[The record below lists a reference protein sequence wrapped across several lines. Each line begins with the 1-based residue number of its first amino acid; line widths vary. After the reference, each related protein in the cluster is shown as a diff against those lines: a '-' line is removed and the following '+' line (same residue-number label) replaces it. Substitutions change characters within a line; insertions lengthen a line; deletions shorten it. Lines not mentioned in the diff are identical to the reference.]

1 MSGRFVRASSYRH
14 VHGKTPK
21 PDQEYSEL
29 KPQCT
34 GEGNF
39 IAANEKFFCYAGI
52 GGGGPVYVIPLTKTG
67 RLPLQYPSLQV
78 HKDAVLDFDFSPFN
92 PNLLATGGEDC
103 HVKVSTI
110 PDGGLTSNLT
120 EATGSFDGHE
130 RKINIL
136 HFHPTAENI
145 LASASADLSLR
156 VWDIAAGQQV
166 LSYTDFTDH
175 AQSFDWN
182 PDGSLM
188 VATAKDLQLRVFDPR
203 NPSSV
208 IKTAGFTGPKSSRA
222 LWRGDKGQIIAL
234 GSSKS
239 SARQYGLW
247 DLKMMKEP
255 LTLQDIDTSAGVLI
269 PYFDAD
275 TGILY
280 AAGKGDGNV
289 RYWEVVDTDPYVH
302 FLSEFRDNASQ
313 KGVTFLPKR
322 AMDVKQCEIAV
333 CLRLMKDR
341 VIPISFQVPRKSADT
356 FQKDIYPDAYAG
368 TPSLSSQDWLNG
380 ANQPP
385 KKISMN
391 PSQRGSVSGGSAAPV
406 GQLSTA
412 GVTVGAP
419 KTALQL
425 QKELDVANA
434 RIKELETELA
444 KLKA

>member
-1 MSGRFVRASSYRH
+1 M
-14 VHGKTPK
+14 
-21 PDQEYSEL
+21 
-29 KPQCT
+29 
-34 GEGNF
+34 
-39 IAANEKFFCYAGI
+39 
-52 GGGGPVYVIPLTKTG
+52 YVIPLSKTG

-92 PNLLATGGEDC
+92 PHLLATGGEDC
-103 HVKVSTI
+103 HVKLSTI
-110 PDGGLTSNLT
+110 PDAGLTHNIT
-120 EATGSFDGHE
+120 EATSDLDGHE

-136 HFHPTAENI
+136 HFHPTADNI

-156 VWDIAAGQQV
+156 VWDLSTSQQV
-166 LSYTDFTDH
+166 LSYTDFGDH

-182 PDGSLM
+182 LDGSLL

-208 IKTAGFTGPKSSRA
+208 IKTAGFTGPKASRA

-280 AAGKGDGNV
+280 AAGKGDGNI

-322 AMDVKQCEIAV
+322 ACDVKQCEIAV

-368 TPSLSSQDWLNG
+368 IPSLSAADWLNG
-380 ANQPP
+380 ANQAP

-391 PSQRGSVSGGSAAPV
+391 PSQRGSVSGGAAAASSTSAGA
-406 GQLSTA
+406 STTA
-412 GVTVGAP
+412 AAAP
-419 KTALQL
+419 KTAAQL
-425 QKELDVANA
+425 QKELDAANA
-434 RIKELETELA
+434 RIKDLEAELV

>member
-1 MSGRFVRASSYRH
+1 M
-14 VHGKTPK
+14 
-21 PDQEYSEL
+21 
-29 KPQCT
+29 
-34 GEGNF
+34 
-39 IAANEKFFCYAGI
+39 
-52 GGGGPVYVIPLTKTG
+52 IPLSKTG

-78 HKDAVLDFDFSPFN
+78 HRDTVLDFDFSPFN
-92 PNLLATGGEDC
+92 SNLLATGGEDC
-103 HVKVSTI
+103 HIKLSNI

-120 EATGSFDGHE
+120 ESVADFDGHE
-130 RKINIL
+130 RKVNIL
-136 HFHPTAENI
+136 HWHPTADGV

-156 VWDIAAGQQV
+156 VWDVTKQQQA
-166 LSYTDFTDH
+166 LSFTEFGDVV
-175 AQSFDWN
+175 QSFDWN

-188 VATAKDLQLRVFDPR
+188 CTTSKDLQLRVFDPR

-208 IKTAGFTGPKSSRA
+208 MKTAGFTGPKSSRA
-222 LWRGDKGQIIAL
+222 VWRGDKGQIIAL

-247 DLKMMKEP
+247 DIKMLKEP

-269 PYFDAD
+269 PHFDAD

-280 AAGKGDGNV
+280 AAGKGDGNI

-322 AMDVKQCEIAV
+322 ACDVKQCEIAV
-333 CLRLMKDR
+333 CMRLMKDR

-368 TPSLSSQDWLNG
+368 VASTTSEEWLNG
-380 ANQPP
+380 ANGAV
-385 KKISMN
+385 KKVSMN
-391 PSQRGSVSGGSAAPV
+391 PSQRGSVSGGAVSGGAAAGGASGGAGQSAA
-406 GQLSTA
+406 A
-412 GVTVGAP
+412 AAP
-419 KTALQL
+419 AKSAAQL
-425 QKELDVANA
+425 QKELDTAHA
-434 RIKELETELA
+434 RIKELEDQLA

>member
-1 MSGRFVRASSYRH
+1 M
-14 VHGKTPK
+14 
-21 PDQEYSEL
+21 
-29 KPQCT
+29 
-34 GEGNF
+34 
-39 IAANEKFFCYAGI
+39 
-52 GGGGPVYVIPLTKTG
+52 YVIPLSKTG

-78 HKDAVLDFDFSPFN
+78 HRDAVLDFDFSPFN

-103 HVKVSTI
+103 HIKLSQI

-120 EATGSFDGHE
+120 EAVADFDGHE
-130 RKINIL
+130 RKVNIL
-136 HFHPTAENI
+136 HWHPTADNI

-156 VWDIAAGQQV
+156 VWDASRQQQA
-166 LSYTDFTDH
+166 LSFTEFGDVV
-175 AQSFDWN
+175 QSFDWN
-182 PDGSLM
+182 PDGSLI
-188 VATAKDLQLRVFDPR
+188 VATSKDLQLRVFDPR

-208 IKTAGFTGPKSSRA
+208 MKTAGFTGPKSSRA

-247 DLKMMKEP
+247 DIKMLKEP

-280 AAGKGDGNV
+280 AAGKGDGNI
-289 RYWEVVDTDPYVH
+289 RYWEIVDTDPYVH

-322 AMDVKQCEIAV
+322 ACDVKQCEIAV

-368 TPSLSSQDWLNG
+368 IASTSAEEWLNG
-380 ANQPP
+380 ANAAP

-391 PSQRGSVSGGSAAPV
+391 PSQRGSVSGGSVSGGGGAS
-406 GQLSTA
+406 GQSTA
-412 GVTVGAP
+412 AVAP
-419 KTALQL
+419 AKSAAQL
-425 QKELDVANA
+425 QKELDVAHA
-434 RIKELETELA
+434 RIKELEDQLA

>member
-1 MSGRFVRASSYRH
+1 M
-14 VHGKTPK
+14 
-21 PDQEYSEL
+21 
-29 KPQCT
+29 
-34 GEGNF
+34 
-39 IAANEKFFCYAGI
+39 
-52 GGGGPVYVIPLTKTG
+52 YVIPLSKTG

-78 HKDAVLDFDFSPFN
+78 HRDAVLDYDFNPFN
-92 PNLLATGGEDC
+92 PNVLATGGEDC
-103 HVKVSTI
+103 HIKVSHI
-110 PDGGLTSNLT
+110 PDGGLTHNMT
-120 EATGSFDGHE
+120 EATGDLDGHE
-130 RKINIL
+130 RKVNIL
-136 HFHPTAENI
+136 HWHPTADNI

-156 VWDIAAGQQV
+156 VWDVSTQQQA
-166 LSYTDFTDH
+166 LSINEFGDVV
-175 AQSFDWN
+175 QSFDWN
-182 PDGSLM
+182 PDGSLI
-188 VATAKDLQLRVFDPR
+188 VTTSKDLQLRVFDPR

-208 IKTAGFTGPKSSRA
+208 MKTAGFTGPKSSRA

-247 DLKMMKEP
+247 DIKMLKEP

-269 PYFDAD
+269 PHFDAD

-280 AAGKGDGNV
+280 AAGKGDGNI

-322 AMDVKQCEIAV
+322 ACDVKQCEIAV

-341 VIPISFQVPRKSADT
+341 VVPISFQVPRKSADT

-368 TPSLSSQDWLNG
+368 VSSTSAEEWLNG
-380 ANQPP
+380 ANAVP

-391 PSQRGSVSGGSAAPV
+391 PSQRGSVSGGGASSVPAGATSGAVAPAKSAA
-406 GQLSTA
+406 
-412 GVTVGAP
+412 
-419 KTALQL
+419 QL
-425 QKELDVANA
+425 QKELDAAHA
-434 RIKELETELA
+434 RIKELEDELA